1 MLFTLDSNNVEPSGH
16 GSFYELYA
24 IAAAVLGGCSLRGGE
39 GSILGVIIGASI
51 MRVLYNAPDMIG
63 IASQL
68 EMFTIGFVLLIGI
81 IVDET
86 ARRLAASRDRKVVLE
101 SAE

>member
-1 MLFTLDSNNVEPSGH
+1 
-16 GSFYELYA
+16 
-24 IAAAVLGGCSLRGGE
+24 
-39 GSILGVIIGASI
+39 

-86 ARRLAASRDRKVVLE
+86 ARRMSANRDRKIVTEPLPPATALE
-101 SAE
+101 PSSERA